1 MLKSQFENNALTIFL
16 EGKIDSLSAPGL
28 EEEINQLHRKYP
40 AETIILD
47 CDKLEYTTSAGLR
60 VILRVK
66 QEVDDTRLIN
76 VHSEVYDIFDMTGFT
91 EMMTVEKAY
100 RVISVE
106 GCEVIGQGANGKIY
120 RIDRDT
126 IVKVFLNA
134 DALEEI
140 HRQRE
145 LARTAFVLG
154 VPTAIPFD
162 VVRIE
167 SGGLGS
173 VYELLNATSYA
184 KLLIKGEKTLDEVAE
199 MSIKMLKLIHSKV
212 VKPGT
217 MPDMRAVA
225 LDWADFL
232 KDYLSE
238 ELYTRLHAL
247 IEAVPVDMHMMH
259 GDYHIKNVMNIDI
272 KNLIIYE
279 FGDDIIDAISFY
291 STLQMKVA
299 SSEIKTKQCLK
310 KNIAKSACLG
320 FTGIIFSDTLINTY
334 KINETFNQ
342 TNEIRNNI
350 KLINDGLVKDINV
363 WDELQSKQILNQ
375 PNYKKAIQNYIS
387 NKKEKLQNVT
397 MYWDNTCENIICECV
412 QADVNE
418 TKNGILH

>member
-28 EEEINQLHRKYP
+28 EEEINQLRRKYP
-40 AETIILD
+40 VKTIILD

-66 QEVDDTRLIN
+66 QEVEDTRLIN
-76 VHSEVYDIFDMTGFT
+76 VHSEIYDIFDMTGFT
-91 EMMTVEKAY
+91 EMMTIEKAY

-154 VPTAIPFD
+154 IPTAIPFD

-184 KLLIKGEKTLDEVAE
+184 KLLIRGEKTLDEVAE

-212 VKPGT
+212 VKPGS
-217 MPDMRAVA
+217 MPDMKAVA

-259 GDYHIKNVMNIDI
+259 GDYHIKNVMLQNGESLLID
-272 KNLIIYE
+272 
-279 FGDDIIDAISFY
+279 
-291 STLQMKVA
+291 M
-299 SSEIKTKQCLK
+299 
-310 KNIAKSACLG
+310 
-320 FTGIIFSDTLINTY
+320 DTLCHGHPI
-334 KINETFNQ
+334 F
-342 TNEIRNNI
+342 
-350 KLINDGLVKDINV
+350 
-363 WDELQSKQILNQ
+363 ELASMYNSYEGYSVLDH
-375 PNYKKAIQNYIS
+375 S
-387 NKKEKLQNVT
+387 NVT
-397 MYWDNTCENIICECV
+397 DFLGISYETAIAFWRKSLELYLGTKDVSVLNEVENKAKIIGYTRIMRRRIRRNGFDTESGRAEIENCRKV
-412 QADVNE
+412 LADLLPK
-418 TKNGILH
+418 TDTLLF

>member
-1 MLKSQFENNALTIFL
+1 MLKSQFENNVLTIFL

-76 VHSEVYDIFDMTGFT
+76 VHSEIYDIFDMTGFT
-91 EMMTVEKAY
+91 EMMTIEKAY

-154 VPTAIPFD
+154 IPTAIPFD

-184 KLLIKGEKTLDEVAE
+184 KLKKKKKKTLDEVAE

-212 VKPGT
+212 VKPGS
-217 MPDMRAVA
+217 MPDMKAVA

-259 GDYHIKNVMNIDI
+259 GDYHIKNVMLQNGESLLID
-272 KNLIIYE
+272 
-279 FGDDIIDAISFY
+279 
-291 STLQMKVA
+291 M
-299 SSEIKTKQCLK
+299 
-310 KNIAKSACLG
+310 
-320 FTGIIFSDTLINTY
+320 DTLCHGHPIFELASMYNSYEGYSVLGILERMMNLFLLTS
-334 KINETFNQ
+334 KIRQKLSAIPASCAAGYAGMALIQNPEELRSKTAGRFSQTFC
-342 TNEIRNNI
+342 R
-350 KLINDGLVKDINV
+350 
-363 WDELQSKQILNQ
+363 KQIHCCSDQTVTDGMRPSGRNVLSSCLLLNSF
-375 PNYKKAIQNYIS
+375 PVHRTGYFNFIS
-387 NKKEKLQNVT
+387 RR
-397 MYWDNTCENIICECV
+397 
-412 QADVNE
+412 
-418 TKNGILH
+418 

>member
-1 MLKSQFENNALTIFL
+1 MLKTQFENNTLMIFL
-16 EGKIDSLSAPGL
+16 EGKIDSLSAPVL
-28 EEEINQLHRKYP
+28 EEEINQIRRNCP
-40 AETIILD
+40 AETIVLD

-60 VILRVK
+60 VILRLK
-66 QEVDDTRLIN
+66 QEVDNTRLIN
-76 VHSEVYDIFDMTGFT
+76 AHSEIYDIFDMTGFT

-126 IVKVFLNA
+126 IVKVFLND

-184 KLLIKGEKTLDEVAE
+184 KLLINREKTVDEVAE
-199 MSIKMLKLIHSKV
+199 MSVKMLKLIHSKE
-212 VKPGT
+212 VKPDS
-217 MPDMRAVA
+217 MPDMKAIA

-238 ELYTRLHAL
+238 DLYTKLHAL
-247 IEAVPVDMHMMH
+247 IDAVPTDMHMMH
-259 GDYHIKNVMNIDI
+259 GDYHLKNVMLQNGESLLID
-272 KNLIIYE
+272 
-279 FGDDIIDAISFY
+279 
-291 STLQMKVA
+291 M
-299 SSEIKTKQCLK
+299 
-310 KNIAKSACLG
+310 
-320 FTGIIFSDTLINTY
+320 DTLCHGHPIFELASIYNAYEGYSVLNHAIVMDFLGISYETASAFWHKSLELYLGTDNEAVLNDVENKAKIIGYTRIMRRTIRRNGLNT
-334 KINETFNQ
+334 E
-342 TNEIRNNI
+342 EGRA
-350 KLINDGLVKDINV
+350 LIDYCRSVLTDLIPKTDT
-363 WDELQSKQILNQ
+363 LLF
-375 PNYKKAIQNYIS
+375 
-387 NKKEKLQNVT
+387 
-397 MYWDNTCENIICECV
+397 
-412 QADVNE
+412 
-418 TKNGILH
+418 

>member
-1 MLKSQFENNALTIFL
+1 MDYPAPALKGPVMLKSKFENNTLTIFL
-16 EGKIDSLSAPGL
+16 EGKIDSTSAPAL
-28 EEEINQLHRKYP
+28 EEEINQVRQNCP
-40 AETIILD
+40 AGTIILD

-60 VILRVK
+60 VILRLK
-66 QEVDDTRLIN
+66 QDVYDTRLIN
-76 VHSEVYDIFDMTGFT
+76 VHTEIYDIFDMTGFT

-154 VPTAIPFD
+154 IPTAIPFD

-184 KLLIKGEKTLDEVAE
+184 KLLIKGEKSLDEVAE
-199 MSIKMLKLIHSKV
+199 MSVKMLKLIHSKE
-212 VKPGT
+212 VKPGS
-217 MPDMRAVA
+217 MPDMKAVA

-238 ELYTRLHAL
+238 DLYTKLHAL
-247 IEAVPVDMHMMH
+247 IDAVPTDMHMMH
-259 GDYHIKNVMNIDI
+259 GDYHLKNVMLQNGESLLID
-272 KNLIIYE
+272 
-279 FGDDIIDAISFY
+279 
-291 STLQMKVA
+291 M
-299 SSEIKTKQCLK
+299 
-310 KNIAKSACLG
+310 
-320 FTGIIFSDTLINTY
+320 DTLCHGHPIFELASIYNAY
-334 KINETFNQ
+334 EGYSVLNHAI
-342 TNEIRNNI
+342 
-350 KLINDGLVKDINV
+350 VKDFLGINFETASAF
-363 WDELQSKQILNQ
+363 WRKSLELYLETDDETILNDVE
-375 PNYKKAIQNYIS
+375 NKAKIIGYTRIMRRAIRRNG
-387 NKKEKLQNVT
+387 L
-397 MYWDNTCENIICECV
+397 NTEEGRALIDYSRSV
-412 QADVNE
+412 LTDLLPK
-418 TKNGILH
+418 TDTLLF

>member
-1 MLKSQFENNALTIFL
+1 MLKSQFENNTLTIFL

-184 KLLIKGEKTLDEVAE
+184 KLLINGEKTLDEVAE

-212 VKPGT
+212 VKPGS
-217 MPDMRAVA
+217 MPDMKAVA
-225 LDWADFL
+225 LNWADFL
-232 KDYLSE
+232 KDYLPE
-238 ELYTRLHAL
+238 DLYTKLHAL
-247 IEAVPVDMHMMH
+247 IDAVPVDMHMMH
-259 GDYHIKNVMNIDI
+259 GDYHIKNVMLQNGESLLID
-272 KNLIIYE
+272 
-279 FGDDIIDAISFY
+279 
-291 STLQMKVA
+291 M
-299 SSEIKTKQCLK
+299 
-310 KNIAKSACLG
+310 
-320 FTGIIFSDTLINTY
+320 DTLCHGHPIFELASMYNSYQGYAVLDHSNVMDFLGISYETAIAFWRKSLELY
-334 KINETFNQ
+334 LGTNDESVLNEVENKAKIIGHTRIMRRRIRRHGFDTEAGKA
-342 TNEIRNNI
+342 EIENCR
-350 KLINDGLVKDINV
+350 KVLE
-363 WDELQSKQILNQ
+363 ELLPKTDTL
-375 PNYKKAIQNYIS
+375 
-387 NKKEKLQNVT
+387 LF
-397 MYWDNTCENIICECV
+397 
-412 QADVNE
+412 
-418 TKNGILH
+418 

>member
-1 MLKSQFENNALTIFL
+1 MLKTQFENNALTIFL
-16 EGKIDSLSAPGL
+16 EGKIDSICAPEL
-28 EEEINQLHRKYP
+28 EEEINQLRRKYP
-40 AETIILD
+40 SETIILD

-76 VHSEVYDIFDMTGFT
+76 VHSEIYDIFDMTGFT
-91 EMMTVEKAY
+91 EMMTIEKAY

-140 HRQRE
+140 RRQRE

-154 VPTAIPFD
+154 IPTAIPFD

-184 KLLIKGEKTLDEVAE
+184 KLLIRGEKTLDEVAE

-259 GDYHIKNVMNIDI
+259 GDYHIKNVMLQNGESLLID
-272 KNLIIYE
+272 
-279 FGDDIIDAISFY
+279 
-291 STLQMKVA
+291 M
-299 SSEIKTKQCLK
+299 
-310 KNIAKSACLG
+310 
-320 FTGIIFSDTLINTY
+320 DTLCHGHPI
-334 KINETFNQ
+334 F
-342 TNEIRNNI
+342 
-350 KLINDGLVKDINV
+350 
-363 WDELQSKQILNQ
+363 ELASMYNAYEGYSVLDH
-375 PNYKKAIQNYIS
+375 S
-387 NKKEKLQNVT
+387 NVT
-397 MYWDNTCENIICECV
+397 DFLGISYETAIAFWRKSLELYLGTKDVSVLDEVENKAKIIGYTRIMRRRIRRHGF
-412 QADVNE
+412 E
-418 TKNGILH
+418 TEAGKAEIENCRKVLEDLLPKTDTLLF

>member
-1 MLKSQFENNALTIFL
+1 MLKTQFENNALTIFL
-16 EGKIDSLSAPGL
+16 EGKIDSICAPEL
-28 EEEINQLHRKYP
+28 EEEINQLRRKYP
-40 AETIILD
+40 SETIILD

-66 QEVDDTRLIN
+66 QEVEDTRLIN
-76 VHSEVYDIFDMTGFT
+76 VHSEIYDIFDMTGFT
-91 EMMTVEKAY
+91 EMMTIEKAY

-140 HRQRE
+140 RRQRE

-154 VPTAIPFD
+154 IPTAIPFD

-184 KLLIKGEKTLDEVAE
+184 KLLIRGEKTLDEVAE

-259 GDYHIKNVMNIDI
+259 GDYHIKNVMLQNGESLLID
-272 KNLIIYE
+272 
-279 FGDDIIDAISFY
+279 
-291 STLQMKVA
+291 M
-299 SSEIKTKQCLK
+299 
-310 KNIAKSACLG
+310 
-320 FTGIIFSDTLINTY
+320 DTLCHGHPI
-334 KINETFNQ
+334 F
-342 TNEIRNNI
+342 
-350 KLINDGLVKDINV
+350 
-363 WDELQSKQILNQ
+363 ELASMYNAYEGYSVLDH
-375 PNYKKAIQNYIS
+375 S
-387 NKKEKLQNVT
+387 NVT
-397 MYWDNTCENIICECV
+397 DFLGISYETAIAFWRKSLELYLGTKDVSVLDEVENKAKIIGYTRIMRRRIRRHGF
-412 QADVNE
+412 E
-418 TKNGILH
+418 TEAGKAEIENCRKVLEDLLPKTDTLLF

>member
-1 MLKSQFENNALTIFL
+1 MLKSQFENNELTIFL

-76 VHSEVYDIFDMTGFT
+76 VHSEIYDIFDMTGFT
-91 EMMTVEKAY
+91 ELMTVEKAY

-184 KLLIKGEKTLDEVAE
+184 KLLINGEKALDEVAE

-212 VKPGT
+212 VKPGS
-217 MPDMRAVA
+217 MPDMKAVA
-225 LDWADFL
+225 LNWADFL
-232 KDYLSE
+232 KDYLPE
-238 ELYTRLHAL
+238 NLYTKLHAL
-247 IEAVPVDMHMMH
+247 LDAVPVDMHMMH
-259 GDYHIKNVMNIDI
+259 GDYHIKNVMLQNGESLLID
-272 KNLIIYE
+272 
-279 FGDDIIDAISFY
+279 
-291 STLQMKVA
+291 M
-299 SSEIKTKQCLK
+299 
-310 KNIAKSACLG
+310 
-320 FTGIIFSDTLINTY
+320 DTLCHGHPI
-334 KINETFNQ
+334 F
-342 TNEIRNNI
+342 
-350 KLINDGLVKDINV
+350 
-363 WDELQSKQILNQ
+363 ELASMYNSYEGYSVLDH
-375 PNYKKAIQNYIS
+375 S
-387 NKKEKLQNVT
+387 NVT
-397 MYWDNTCENIICECV
+397 DFLGISYETAVAFWRKSLELYLGTKDVSVLNEVENKAKIIGYTRIMRRRIRRHGF
-412 QADVNE
+412 E
-418 TKNGILH
+418 TEAGKAEIENCRKVLEDLLPKTDTLLF

>member
-28 EEEINQLHRKYP
+28 EEEINQLRRKYP
-40 AETIILD
+40 SETIFLD

-154 VPTAIPFD
+154 IPTAIPFD

-173 VYELLNATSYA
+173 VYELLNATSYT

-212 VKPGT
+212 VKSGS
-217 MPDMRAVA
+217 MPDMKAVA
-225 LDWADFL
+225 LNWADFL
-232 KDYLSE
+232 KDYLPE
-238 ELYTRLHAL
+238 NLYTKLHAL
-247 IEAVPVDMHMMH
+247 IDAVPVDMHMMH
-259 GDYHIKNVMNIDI
+259 GDYHIKNVMLQNGESLLID
-272 KNLIIYE
+272 
-279 FGDDIIDAISFY
+279 
-291 STLQMKVA
+291 M
-299 SSEIKTKQCLK
+299 
-310 KNIAKSACLG
+310 
-320 FTGIIFSDTLINTY
+320 DTLCHGHPI
-334 KINETFNQ
+334 F
-342 TNEIRNNI
+342 
-350 KLINDGLVKDINV
+350 
-363 WDELQSKQILNQ
+363 ELASMYNAYEGYSVLDH
-375 PNYKKAIQNYIS
+375 S
-387 NKKEKLQNVT
+387 NVT
-397 MYWDNTCENIICECV
+397 DFLGISYETAVAFWRKSLELYLGTKDETVLNEVENKAKIIGYTRIMRRRIRRHGF
-412 QADVNE
+412 E
-418 TKNGILH
+418 TEAGKAEIENCRKVLEDLLPKTDTLLF

>member
-16 EGKIDSLSAPGL
+16 EGKIDSICAPEL
-28 EEEINQLHRKYP
+28 EEEINQLRRKYP
-40 AETIILD
+40 SETIILD

-66 QEVDDTRLIN
+66 QEVEDTRLIN
-76 VHSEVYDIFDMTGFT
+76 VHSEIYDIFDMTGFT
-91 EMMTVEKAY
+91 EMMTIEKAY

-232 KDYLSE
+232 KDYLPE
-238 ELYTRLHAL
+238 NLYTKLHSL
-247 IEAVPVDMHMMH
+247 IDAVPVDMHMMH
-259 GDYHIKNVMNIDI
+259 GDYHIKNVMLQNGESLLID
-272 KNLIIYE
+272 
-279 FGDDIIDAISFY
+279 
-291 STLQMKVA
+291 M
-299 SSEIKTKQCLK
+299 
-310 KNIAKSACLG
+310 
-320 FTGIIFSDTLINTY
+320 DTLCHGHPI
-334 KINETFNQ
+334 F
-342 TNEIRNNI
+342 
-350 KLINDGLVKDINV
+350 
-363 WDELQSKQILNQ
+363 ELASMYNAYEGYSVLDH
-375 PNYKKAIQNYIS
+375 S
-387 NKKEKLQNVT
+387 NVT
-397 MYWDNTCENIICECV
+397 DFLGISYETAIAFWRKSLELYLGTKDVSVLDEVENKAKIIGYTRIMRRRIRRHGF
-412 QADVNE
+412 E
-418 TKNGILH
+418 TEAGKAEIENCRKVLEDLLPKTDTLLF